1 MSDKDEIKTWLARA
15 KSNLSIAQRSD
26 IEGIFFEDLCFE
38 AEQAAEKALKAL
50 LIYVSGEYLKV
61 HSFSLLLSQLGV
73 YLSIPEDIKESVELS
88 DYAVQTRYPGDYYP
102 VGEEEYHRA
111 IDLAERVVKW
121 VEEQIPGVIR

>member
-61 HSFSLLLSQLGV
+61 HSLSLLLSQLGD

-88 DYAVQTRYPGDYYP
+88 DYAVQTRYPGETITLLEKKNTIGP
-102 VGEEEYHRA
+102 LIWLSA
-111 IDLAERVVKW
+111 
-121 VEEQIPGVIR
+121 